1 MTTTVR
7 DIEIPAMFVVEQWD
21 KTQDRFWFHLT
32 ANITPFKLNDDKIFI
47 NGTLQGFL
55 VPADSSFN
63 LVKQLESSGFSQIHN
78 PTLDECNQLC
88 RLS

>member
-63 LVKQLESSGFSQIHN
+63 LVKQLESSGFSQLHN
-78 PTLDECNQLC
+78 PT
-88 RLS
+88 